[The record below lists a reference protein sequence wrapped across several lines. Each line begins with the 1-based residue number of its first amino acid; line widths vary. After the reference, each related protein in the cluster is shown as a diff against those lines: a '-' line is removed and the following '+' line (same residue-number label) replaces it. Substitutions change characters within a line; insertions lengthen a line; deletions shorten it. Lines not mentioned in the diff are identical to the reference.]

1 MTNVKELMDEIVEK
15 FNKKY
20 KERYKIVYVDKTHWN
35 NVITKR
41 KGTINDLYF
50 FGALNNS
57 GKPVCITKFVL
68 NGKEYRLHETLNHVN
83 LSEYTEGIEFGYD
96 YDVRLNSREVVKF
109 YGQSF
114 CNPITKHHVYT
125 NPHIDKILKGQL
137 MGQNSDSPMQRVS
150 QCCNEGVDER
160 MTDEN
165 GYLIKA
171 RATCLELITKFSGS
185 YISRDILRTQNK
197 LRELTLPQNENE
209 CMVKF
214 RDEYSYKTVNKS
226 NLQRYKDDNVLSSY
240 YPVIEFE
247 QIKNILDELPKTE
260 VDFTVI
266 GLGSAGTGVLDQV
279 GRSNYFNKF
288 MLIDFDRVEN
298 KNLRNQWYS
307 NCHLNHTKTN
317 ASRNI
322 LNSANPNRIDIVEF
336 NSRFENVALDSIKS
350 KYVVSGFDN
359 LECRLKLLDYVTSGK
374 FEVDYLIDLR
384 YLDYECSIYFVDLK
398 DENQVKYYRNLL
410 ESDIEEFKELD
421 KTEYIQTKEQL
432 KQYWMDH
439 NLHRRGCHDK
449 LLELF
454 GEDGCRPQRDG
465 EQGWCSSCDGHCVDY
480 LWSCFERTQPKIP
493 LSTETESSC
502 VRQNFIDIYKYAS
515 SFVFAAIREIE
526 GGNPKPFTHVEAQ
539 TDVLP
544 TSMVVRK

>member
-1 MTNVKELMDEIVEK
+1 MTNPKELMDEIVEK
-15 FNKKY
+15 FNKKF
-20 KERYKIVYVDKTHWN
+20 KDNYKIVYVDKTYWT

-68 NGKEYRLHETLNHVN
+68 NGKVYKLHDLLNHVN
-83 LSEYTEGIEFGYD
+83 LSQDEEIINIGHGFN
-96 YDVRLNSREVVKF
+96 VCLNSNEKVTF

-114 CNPITKHHVYT
+114 CNPITRHHVYT

-137 MGQNSDSPMQRVS
+137 MGQNSDSPMQYVR
-150 QCCNEGVDER
+150 QCCNEGQDEQITDER
-160 MTDEN
+160 
-165 GYLIKA
+165 GRLIKA
-171 RATCLELITKFSGS
+171 RATCLELITKLSGN
-185 YISRDILRTQNK
+185 YISRNLLTTQNK
-197 LRELTLPQNENE
+197 LRELLLPQNENE
-209 CMVKF
+209 CMVKL
-214 RDEYSYKTVNKS
+214 RRNSYYTAIKKS
-226 NLQRYKDDNVLSSY
+226 NLHLFENELSSY

-279 GRSNYFNKF
+279 GRSTYFNKF
-288 MLIDFDRVEN
+288 MLIDFDRVEG
-298 KNLRNQWYS
+298 KNLRNQWYRA
-307 NCHLNHTKTN
+307 CHISQTKTS
-317 ASRNI
+317 ASRDVLKNI
-322 LNSANPNRIDIVEF
+322 NPNPTEIMEF
-336 NSRFENVALDSIKS
+336 TSRFESVVLNNVKS

-410 ESDIEEFKELD
+410 ESDIEEFKESD
-421 KTEYIQTKEQL
+421 KTNYVQTKEQL
-432 KQYWMDH
+432 EQYWIGH
-439 NLHRRGCHDK
+439 SLHIRGCLHK
-449 LLELF
+449 LHEFF
-454 GEDGCRPQRDG
+454 GESTCNYQSNEVGCG
-465 EQGWCSSCDGHCVDY
+465 CCDRGCMNY